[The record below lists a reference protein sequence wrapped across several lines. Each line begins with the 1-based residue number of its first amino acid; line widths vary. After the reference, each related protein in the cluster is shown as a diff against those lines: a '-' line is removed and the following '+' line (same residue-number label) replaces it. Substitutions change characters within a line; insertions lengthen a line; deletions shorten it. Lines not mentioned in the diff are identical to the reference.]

1 VPDQA
6 PAAGLVAR
14 RPVRLRPVSVV
25 ARRPVRLRPVSVVAR
40 RRVRLRPVSVVARR
54 RVHLRPVS
62 VVAQRPPEPLSG
74 PPRPD
79 PLPGPRPQGL
89 PLADLPL
96 PGLPRPDPLPSA
108 GLPLPVEL
116 PLPVDLRPPDRLPP
130 GPRPSSPLLRGL
142 VVRSVPQ
149 ALPGSAV
156 LCPARV
162 RREGLPLLPVRSSGP
177 RFRRLHG

>member
-6 PAAGLVAR
+6 PAAGLV
-14 RPVRLRPVSVV
+14 P
-25 ARRPVRLRPVSVVAR
+25 R
-40 RRVRLRPVSVVARR
+40 RRVRLRPVSVARR
-54 RVHLRPVS
+54 RVRVQPVNVTPRRRVPVRPVS

-108 GLPLPVEL
+108 GLPLPVD
-116 PLPVDLRPPDRLPP
+116 PRPPVDLRPPARLPP
-130 GPRPSSPLLRGL
+130 DPRPSSPLLRGL

-156 LCPARV
+156 LWPARA
-162 RREGLPLLPVRSSGP
+162 RREAP
-177 RFRRLHG
+177 

>member
-1 VPDQA
+1 MRLR
-6 PAAGLVAR
+6 LVNVTPR
-14 RPVRLRPVSVV
+14 RRVPVRL
-25 ARRPVRLRPVSVVAR
+25 
-40 RRVRLRPVSVVARR
+40 VSVVARR

-108 GLPLPVEL
+108 GLPLPVLGL
-116 PLPVDLRPPDRLPP
+116 PLPVDLRPPARLPP
-130 GPRPSSPLLRGL
+130 DPRPSSPLLRGL

-156 LCPARV
+156 LWPARV
-162 RREGLPLLPVRSSGP
+162 RREAP
-177 RFRRLHG
+177 

>member
-1 VPDQA
+1 M
-6 PAAGLVAR
+6 
-14 RPVRLRPVSVV
+14 
-25 ARRPVRLRPVSVVAR
+25 
-40 RRVRLRPVSVVARR
+40 VARR
-54 RVHLRPVS
+54 RVHLRLVS
-62 VVAQRPPEPLSG
+62 VVARRPPEPLSG

-108 GLPLPVEL
+108 DL
-116 PLPVDLRPPDRLPP
+116 PLPVDLRPPARLPP
-130 GPRPSSPLLRGL
+130 DPRPSSPLLRGL

-156 LCPARV
+156 L
-162 RREGLPLLPVRSSGP
+162 
-177 RFRRLHG
+177 